1 MVPASLLS
9 LRSARHRWSMTVAFL
24 AAASVVMAACSG
36 PVVIDPAAAPGSPP
50 PTSAAETE
58 TSQPPA
64 PGGDPEPAAPG
75 PSTEPTATP
84 TEPAEPEPVV
94 QDDVGITP
102 TGIPVA
108 VLDRTE
114 DAVIVRSPCGNEVA
128 IPSVEPLGEV
138 QVVVDPGHGGP
149 VDTGAVGANGL
160 VEAHINL
167 AVANAFVAELGRRGI
182 TAVSTRTGDY
192 AVPIRVRTDFTD
204 ATDAA
209 IFVSI
214 HHNAPNMPRSAGPGT
229 EVFVQGSAESIRLG
243 ALMQDAIVTALAQHD
258 VNWVSAPD
266 AGVLRVQEPDGS
278 EAYGLVRLAATPM
291 ALVEL
296 GYLANPHEAAFFATD
311 VYPVIAGQALA
322 DAAEAYLT
330 TDEFADAAPAHRT
343 FTAGRSHAAVR
354 CTDPPL
360 TP

>member
-1 MVPASLLS
+1 MFASFQQS
-9 LRSARHRWSMTVAFL
+9 LRRAHRHRLVPIALIM
-24 AAASVVMAACSG
+24 AASITLAACSDA
-36 PVVIDPAAAPGSPP
+36 VVVDPAAVAGQPS
-50 PTSAAETE
+50 TAADPQTE
-58 TSQPPA
+58 VSRVPA
-64 PGGDPEPAAPG
+64 PGVDPAPAAPG
-75 PSTEPTATP
+75 TES
-84 TEPAEPEPVV
+84 EPPAPEPEAPAA
-94 QDDVGITP
+94 QDDVGLTA

-108 VLDRTE
+108 VLDRTD

-128 IPSVEPLGEV
+128 VPAVEPLGEI

-160 VEAHINL
+160 VEAHLNL
-167 AVANAFVAELGRRGI
+167 AVANAFVTELERRGI
-182 TAVSTRTGDY
+182 RAVSTRTGDY

-209 IFVSI
+209 VFVSI
-214 HHNAPNMPRSAGPGT
+214 HHNAPNMPRSARPGT

-243 ALMQDAIVTALAQHD
+243 ALMQESIVTTLSAHN
-258 VNWVSAPD
+258 VSWVSAPD

-278 EAYGLVRLAATPM
+278 ESYGLVRLAATPM

-311 VYPVIAGQALA
+311 AYPAIAAQALA

-330 TDEFADAAPAHRT
+330 TDELADAAPAHRT

-360 TP
+360 AP